1 MGILGF
7 EPGTPTGHVWDAE
20 LLAGFDL
27 ALCAAM
33 IHADAGPD
41 ELDLSSDWLT
51 WGTYG
56 DDLYPARYGADI
68 LGARAQNARLRLF
81 IPLDATAMPEPAN
94 GLERGLADLWRRT
107 AGPMAPAAR
116 RQFRTAV
123 EKMFDSWVWE
133 LANQIQRRIP
143 DPVDYV
149 EMRRSTF
156 GSDMTMG
163 LARIAHGNL
172 VPDEVYQ
179 TRTMRQLDNAAQDYA
194 CFTNDMF
201 SYRKEI
207 QYEGEMH
214 NMVFV
219 VENFLGCDRT
229 RARDLV
235 AGLMAERMRQFEH
248 IVAVELPEMFE
259 QFELDAAVRVVL
271 TGYASELQV
280 WMSGILEW
288 HRKCV
293 RYQGSALDA
302 RYGPAIPATPA
313 EPPSIQVPGQRALA
327 VPRLPERPSG
337 MGTSAARIDELFAAL
352 RA

>member
-1 MGILGF
+1 
-7 EPGTPTGHVWDAE
+7 
-20 LLAGFDL
+20 
-27 ALCAAM
+27 
-33 IHADAGPD
+33 
-41 ELDLSSDWLT
+41 
-51 WGTYG
+51 
-56 DDLYPARYGADI
+56 
-68 LGARAQNARLRLF
+68 
-81 IPLDATAMPEPAN
+81 
-94 GLERGLADLWRRT
+94 
-107 AGPMAPAAR
+107 
-116 RQFRTAV
+116 
-123 EKMFDSWVWE
+123 MFDSWVWE

-271 TGYASELQV
+271 TGYASELQD

-302 RYGPAIPATPA
+302 RYGPAMAAIPATA
-313 EPPSIQVPGQRALA
+313 AAPPSIQVPGQRALA